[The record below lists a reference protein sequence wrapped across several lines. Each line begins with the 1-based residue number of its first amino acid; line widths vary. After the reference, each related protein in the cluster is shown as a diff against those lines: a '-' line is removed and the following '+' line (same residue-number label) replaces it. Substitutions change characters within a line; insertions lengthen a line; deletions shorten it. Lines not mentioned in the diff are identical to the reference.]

1 MREDTTSPPPTKRTQ
16 MQLTYKE
23 LQSKL
28 KASKEQGYQLNVK
41 LNAKQDVLQK
51 EWERITTELESQAQE
66 ALTPAVEAR
75 DVCQSQS
82 ISAVLPAMT
91 ASAPTWLKQ
100 QHKVFYID
108 NGCGYEQDYLMY
120 EVNQWLRDNQGA
132 ACEVKLTTE
141 SIKATVAKASLW
153 GGGYD
158 LPNVIAAAVVVEE
171 KECSVGQAST
181 SEAQPSMSSITRLLG
196 LVMAAVYLIGL
207 SLCSKSWQGLKA
219 LAAATKE
226 PTCTQAIQN
235 AEWFSRCA
243 LAFILG
249 LAEGGGDSM
258 NT

>member
-1 MREDTTSPPPTKRTQ
+1 MS
-16 MQLTYKE
+16 QLSYRE
-23 LQSKL
+23 LQGKL
-28 KASKEQGYQLNVK
+28 KASKEQGYQLKVK
-41 LNAKQDVLQK
+41 LNAKQEVLQA
-51 EWERITTELESQAQE
+51 EWERITAELEAQAQE
-66 ALTPAVEAR
+66 TLTPKVEVRA
-75 DVCQSQS
+75 SY
-82 ISAVLPAMT
+82 ITNELPAMT

-141 SIKATVAKASLW
+141 SIEATAAKASLW

-158 LPNVIAAAVVVEE
+158 LPNVITAAVVVDE
-171 KECSVGQAST
+171 KECSVGQARP
-181 SEAQPSMSSITRLLG
+181 SETQPSMSSITRLLG
-196 LVMAAVYLIGL
+196 LVIAAMYLLGL
-207 SLCSKSWQGLKA
+207 SVCSKSWQGLKA
-219 LAAATKE
+219 LAAASDE

-243 LAFILG
+243 LAFIQG
-249 LAEGGGDSM
+249 LVEGGGDNM